1 MFGGLGS
8 TELMVIFAILLL
20 LFGSTKLP
28 KLARSMG
35 TSIREFKDGV
45 KEEANKKEAADDSDS
60 SDSVA
65 SSKVEQEK
73 HV

>member
-1 MFGGLGS
+1 MGTLGS
-8 TELMVIFAILLL
+8 TELMIIFAILLL

>member
-8 TELMVIFAILLL
+8 TELMIIFAILLL